1 MRKRIAVVLNLLV
14 LASWVAVAQSRG
26 APLMFE
32 PNLGQANT
40 AAAFVAHTPHGAAQ
54 FDPSGV
60 TLRRGVDTIRI
71 AFRNANPATRLSG
84 LGPTGGRANYFI
96 GPKAN
101 WIGGIPLYRG
111 VRYAEVYPGIDVDF
125 HSPGSSPGES
135 SGAEHGGDL
144 EYDFLLAPGAKV
156 SAIRLAFSGIQTTY
170 LDRGDLVLKTS
181 QGEFRHR
188 HPRLYREK
196 NGKRLEIGGGYVLR
210 GRNEVGFEVAPGWA
224 DSPLVIDPVVTY
236 STFMGG
242 GGNTMAWAVA
252 VDSAGC
258 IYLAGETLPV
268 NFGATFQV
276 SDSTSS
282 TDAFLV
288 KMNSAG
294 TAMVYAAYFGGT
306 GRSSARGVAVD
317 SGGNAY
323 ITGFAY
329 STDFPTTAGA
339 YRSSTLGMADVFAM
353 KLNPT
358 GSALV
363 YSALFGGAGNDLA
376 TGIAIDSSGNAYI
389 SGSTASLAFPI
400 TNAFQSSYGG
410 GVQDAFVTKINSTGS
425 TLLYST
431 FLGGTGNDVAN
442 GIAVD
447 SSGSAYVAGYT
458 DSLNFPTASAL
469 YGAPAGQGD
478 AFVAKLTPSGTGL
491 VFATYLGGSQVD
503 VADAIAIDSVDN
515 VFVTGTTLSTNF
527 PVTAGAFQAANAGS
541 YDAFVTELNSEGRAL
556 VYSTYLGGE
565 GSDQANAIA
574 VLGDVA
580 YVAGFTYSHYYPV
593 QDAVQS
599 ALGGAQD
606 AFVTAIASGGNSLV
620 WSTYCGGLEDDQAN
634 GIAVD
639 SSASAYIAGWT
650 LSSNFPVTGGA
661 FQTAYAV
668 ESGFLVKLS
677 TSTTTATTPLQ
688 FVPVAPCRIIDTRS
702 ADGPLGGPSIPAHG
716 TRSIP
721 VPSSSCGIPSNAAAY
736 SLNVT
741 VVPPLDGVLGYLTV
755 WPTGQPQP
763 NVSTLNSLDGE
774 ILANAAIVP
783 AGTGGSIDAFATDDT
798 DLVIDIN
805 GYFVPHTTGSLQF
818 YPLTPCRILDTR
830 NTPNG
835 TFAGPSLAADT
846 ARSFPI
852 QSSGCNVPASAEAY
866 AFNVTVVP
874 PLDGV
879 LGYLTVWP
887 TGESQPFVSTLNSLE
902 GNILANAAIVPAG
915 SGGAVSFFAT
925 NTTDL
930 VVDINGYFAAPAAG
944 GLNFYTVPPCRIVD
958 TRGAT
963 GTFGGPIMGASTTR
977 TFPLSQGPCGISDSA
992 AAYSLNMTVVPPAS
1006 LGFLTIWPAGDPLPQ
1021 ASTLNALEG
1030 QIVANAALVPAGT
1043 GGGIDV
1049 FVTNATH
1056 VIIDTNGYFQ

>member
-1 MRKRIAVVLNLLV
+1 MRRRTVVVLNLLV
-14 LASWVAVAQSRG
+14 LVSKLAVAQSRV
-26 APLMFE
+26 PLTFE

-40 AAAFVAHTPHGAAQ
+40 AAEFVAHTPQCAAQ

-60 TLRRGVDTIRI
+60 TLRRGGDTIRM
-71 AFRNANPATRLSG
+71 AFGNANPATRLRG
-84 LGPTGGRANYFI
+84 LGPTGGSANYFI

-101 WIGGIPLYRG
+101 WIGGIPLFLG

-125 HSPGSSPGES
+125 HSPGGSPGES
-135 SGAEHGGDL
+135 PSTEHGGDL

-156 SAIRLAFSGIQTTY
+156 SAIRLVFSGIQTTY
-170 LDRGDLVLKTS
+170 LDRGDLVLKTA

-188 HPRLYREK
+188 HPRLYRER

-210 GRNEVGFEVAPGWA
+210 DWNEVGFEVAPGWA
-224 DSPLVIDPVVTY
+224 DSPMVIDPVLTY

-242 GGNTMAWAVA
+242 SGNTMAWALA
-252 VDSAGC
+252 VDSADC

-268 NFGATFQV
+268 DFGATFQV

-288 KMNSAG
+288 KMNSTG

-353 KLNPT
+353 KVNPT

-363 YSALFGGAGNDLA
+363 YSALFGGAGIDLA

-410 GVQDAFVTKINSTGS
+410 GVQDAFVTKINATGS
-425 TLLYST
+425 ALLYST

-447 SSGSAYVAGYT
+447 SSGSVYVAGYT
-458 DSLNFPTASAL
+458 DSLNFPVASAL

-503 VADAIAIDSVDN
+503 VASAIAIDSVDD
-515 VFVTGTTLSTNF
+515 VFVTGTTLSTDF
-527 PVTAGAFQAANAGS
+527 PVTAGAFQTGNAGS
-541 YDAFVTELNSEGRAL
+541 YDAFVTELNSEGSAL

-574 VLGDVA
+574 VHSDVA

-593 QDAVQS
+593 QEALQS

-606 AFVTAIASGGNSLV
+606 AFVTVIAAGGGSLV
-620 WSTYCGGLEDDQAN
+620 WSTYFGGLEDDQAN

-650 LSSNFPVTGGA
+650 LSSNFPVSGGA
-661 FQTAYAV
+661 FQTTYAV

-677 TSTTTATTPLQ
+677 TTTVTAANPLQ
-688 FVPVAPCRIIDTRS
+688 LVPVAPCRVIDTRN
-702 ADGPLGGPSIPAHG
+702 ADGPLGGPYIAGGSTRAIP
-716 TRSIP
+716 
-721 VPSSSCGIPSNAAAY
+721 IPS
-736 SLNVT
+736 
-741 VVPPLDGVLGYLTV
+741 
-755 WPTGQPQP
+755 
-763 NVSTLNSLDGE
+763 
-774 ILANAAIVP
+774 
-783 AGTGGSIDAFATDDT
+783 
-798 DLVIDIN
+798 
-805 GYFVPHTTGSLQF
+805 
-818 YPLTPCRILDTR
+818 
-830 NTPNG
+830 
-835 TFAGPSLAADT
+835 
-846 ARSFPI
+846 
-852 QSSGCNVPASAEAY
+852 
-866 AFNVTVVP
+866 
-874 PLDGV
+874 
-879 LGYLTVWP
+879 
-887 TGESQPFVSTLNSLE
+887 
-902 GNILANAAIVPAG
+902 
-915 SGGAVSFFAT
+915 
-925 NTTDL
+925 
-930 VVDINGYFAAPAAG
+930 
-944 GLNFYTVPPCRIVD
+944 
-958 TRGAT
+958 
-963 GTFGGPIMGASTTR
+963 
-977 TFPLSQGPCGISDSA
+977 
-992 AAYSLNMTVVPPAS
+992 
-1006 LGFLTIWPAGDPLPQ
+1006 
-1021 ASTLNALEG
+1021 
-1030 QIVANAALVPAGT
+1030 
-1043 GGGIDV
+1043 
-1049 FVTNATH
+1049 
-1056 VIIDTNGYFQ
+1056 